1 MASNVNPDNIFVFKF
16 LLVVWLCEQVQ
27 GQVDSYKGANMDI
40 GEDCKNLSEL
50 LLVRIDPKK
59 IYEDL
64 NFDVDQVRNMNF
76 KFIYKS
82 IFHLFKK
89 NIDVGLDHHV
99 AGNKF
104 SLFKNLFVWILSY
117 YILTSGKSPRNDA
130 EEAIWN
136 AHWLG
141 RDNESYIRRLQEW
154 RQWSKL
160 WLKWEPLLL
169 F

>member
-1 MASNVNPDNIFVFKF
+1 MASNINPDNIFVFKF

-64 NFDVDQVRNMNF
+64 NFDVDQVRDMNF
-76 KFIYKS
+76 QFIYKS
-82 IFHLFKK
+82 IFRLFKNK
-89 NIDVGLDHHV
+89 CDAGPYHHV
-99 AGNKF
+99 AVNKF
-104 SLFKNLFVWILSY
+104 SPFKNLFVWILSY
-117 YILTSGKSPRNDA
+117 I
-130 EEAIWN
+130 
-136 AHWLG
+136 
-141 RDNESYIRRLQEW
+141 
-154 RQWSKL
+154 
-160 WLKWEPLLL
+160 